1 MRLQGRR
8 ALVTGGG
15 RGIGREI
22 ALAFAREGA
31 DVAVNCVRD
40 AEAAERTAAE
50 IRALGRRAAVVQGD
64 TSMAVDVQRFVGEAL
79 DALGELDVLVNNAAA
94 LSRVPFLELTEQE
107 WDRVLDVG
115 LKGYFLVGQAV
126 ARHMV
131 ERRRGSIVNVSS
143 LNQQMAAMN
152 FAHYCASKG
161 GVAMLTRCMALELA
175 PHGVRVNAIAAG
187 TVITDWNRDY
197 FADPQRRAQREG
209 RIPLG
214 RIGDPRELT
223 GMAVYLASDESSY
236 TTGASMFVDGGMSIG

>member
-1 MRLQGRR
+1 MRLQGKT

-31 DVAVNCVRD
+31 DVVVNYVRD
-40 AEAAERTAAE
+40 QDSAERTASE
-50 IRALGRRAAVVQGD
+50 IRALGRRAVAIQGD
-64 TSMAVDVQRFVGEAL
+64 TSQPGDVARLVEQAL
-79 DALGELDVLVNNAAA
+79 AELGRIDVLVNNAAA
-94 LSRVPFLELTEQE
+94 MSRVPFLELTEQE

-131 ERRRGSIVNVSS
+131 ARRSGSIINISS
-143 LNQQMAAMN
+143 ANQQLAALN
-152 FAHYCASKG
+152 FAHYCAAKG
-161 GVAMLTRCMALELA
+161 GVGMLTRCMALELA
-175 PHGVRVNAIAAG
+175 PYGIRVNAIAAG
-187 TVITDWNRDY
+187 TVITDWNRAY
-197 FADPQRRAQREG
+197 FSDPERRAQREA

-223 GMAVYLASDESSY
+223 GMAVYLASDEASF
-236 TTGASMFVDGGMSIG
+236 TTGAAMFVDGGMSIG